1 MALMNSSTPE
11 PPATDILE
19 RPKNGAGP
27 RRGLSWKAVAILLA
41 LLLIAFVAWNY
52 SSWQKQADVGAA
64 YGARVGCSCRFVQG
78 RDLASCESDF
88 EPGMEM
94 VSLSE
99 DIDKKRVTASVP
111 LLASHSAHFA
121 GDTGCLLETR

>member
-19 RPKNGAGP
+19 RPKNGASP

>member
-1 MALMNSSTPE
+1 
-11 PPATDILE
+11 
-19 RPKNGAGP
+19 
-27 RRGLSWKAVAILLA
+27 
-41 LLLIAFVAWNY
+41 
-52 SSWQKQADVGAA
+52 
-64 YGARVGCSCRFVQG
+64 
-78 RDLASCESDF
+78 
-88 EPGMEM
+88 MEM